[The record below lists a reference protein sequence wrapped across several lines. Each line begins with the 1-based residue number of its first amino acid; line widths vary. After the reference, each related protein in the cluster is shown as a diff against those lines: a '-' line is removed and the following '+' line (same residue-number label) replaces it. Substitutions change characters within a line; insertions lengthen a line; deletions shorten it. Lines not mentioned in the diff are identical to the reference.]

1 MKFRTQKITAL
12 MVAAIVGLSTLG
24 SVSVMAA
31 ESTEAMAVP
40 ADQAGM
46 VVDGDAAAADGDAIS
61 SDFIQGTFKP
71 SETTVQ
77 AQDSYEY
84 PFLGLKLSLSEELL
98 KQIKDLSR
106 RIQKTKNYCWRI
118 RHIEQRILSD
128 NTTSEPLM
136 HGVLELEYE
145 ITGGTRNA

>member
-12 MVAAIVGLSTLG
+12 MASAIVGVSTLG

-31 ESTEAMAVP
+31 ESTEAMA
-40 ADQAGM
+40 DQAGM
-46 VVDGDAAAADGDAIS
+46 VVDRDAIAADGDAIP

-84 PFLGLKLSLSEELL
+84 PFLGLTMKLPEEHRLFSLYPHSVWHHHPLYQE
-98 KQIKDLSR
+98 
-106 RIQKTKNYCWRI
+106 
-118 RHIEQRILSD
+118 RHRQLQHLFPSSLHRVFPAPESHLHME
-128 NTTSEPLM
+128 NT
-136 HGVLELEYE
+136 
-145 ITGGTRNA
+145 R